1 MAENNKAIKLYTGD
15 VVAATSS
22 KGNQEK
28 WYDAATDCWYKLDR
42 IGFEALAETVTS
54 ELLQRYSNIET
65 ELGYRIVAYHID
77 SVEVHRNTRRASVS
91 FNFLREGQS
100 IQTAYHILKRALG
113 SDYQKILAAEKALE
127 ISFSKQQERIEY
139 VIRFI
144 DQSCGLNIHAYLSKV
159 LTLDMICL
167 NEDRHLNNI
176 AILEENGKYHYC
188 PLFDNGEG
196 LMLDNVK
203 YPFDVETR
211 GLMKHLRAK
220 PFQCRFG
227 TILSAA
233 RDLYGAQLKIV
244 CSAAEV
250 SEIAEKYLDWYQ
262 PMFRPFLKER
272 IVDVV
277 LLQMKKY
284 F

>member
-1 MAENNKAIKLYTGD
+1 MFSENIGNDYIVIQEG
-15 VVAATSS
+15 TSEGTQV
-22 KGNQEK
+22 KYKKDG
-28 WYDAATDCWYKLDR
+28 YWYKKDNR
-42 IGFEALAETVTS
+42 GNEGRAEYLVSKFMQFTT
-54 ELLQRYSNIET
+54 LQENEFISYEEGTINGKSGCRSK
-65 ELGYRIVAYHID
+65 
-77 SVEVHRNTRRASVS
+77 
-91 FNFLREGQS
+91 NFLDEEEELVTFYRLYYNEVGKD
-100 IQTAYHILKRALG
+100 L
-113 SDYQKILAAEKALE
+113 
-127 ISFSKQQERIEY
+127 SKVIANMNTMEERIEY

-176 AILEENGKYHYC
+176 TILEENGKYHYC

-227 TILSAA
+227 TVLSAA

-250 SEIAEKYLDWYQ
+250 SKIAEKYLDWYQ
-262 PMFRPFLKER
+262 PMFRPFLKDR

>member
-1 MAENNKAIKLYTGD
+1 MKKIVDTIGD
-15 VVAATSS
+15 IS
-22 KGNQEK
+22 G
-28 WYDAATDCWYKLDR
+28 
-42 IGFEALAETVTS
+42 
-54 ELLQRYSNIET
+54 
-65 ELGYRIVAYHID
+65 
-77 SVEVHRNTRRASVS
+77 
-91 FNFLREGQS
+91 
-100 IQTAYHILKRALG
+100 
-113 SDYQKILAAEKALE
+113 LE
-127 ISFSKQQERIEY
+127 HF
-139 VIRFI
+139 
-144 DQSCGLNIHAYLSKV
+144 GAYL
-159 LTLDMICL
+159 TLLFEVDALIA

-227 TILSAA
+227 TVLSTA

-250 SEIAEKYLDWYQ
+250 SKIAEKYLDWYQ
-262 PMFRPFLKER
+262 PMFRPFLKDR

>member
-42 IGFEALAETVTS
+42 TGFEALAEAVTS

-65 ELGYRIVAYHID
+65 ELGYRIVGYHID
-77 SVEVHRNTRRASVS
+77 SVEAHGNTRTASVS
-91 FNFLREGQS
+91 SHFLEEGQS
-100 IQTAYHILKRALG
+100 IQTAYHILKRVLG
-113 SDYQKILAAEKALE
+113 SDYQKILAAEKTIPSRLKKIVDTIEDISGLE
-127 ISFSKQQERIEY
+127 HF
-139 VIRFI
+139 
-144 DQSCGLNIHAYLSKV
+144 GAYL
-159 LTLDMICL
+159 TLLFEVDALIA

-176 AILEENGKYHYC
+176 AILEKNGKYHYC

-227 TILSAA
+227 TMLSTA

-262 PMFRPFLKER
+262 PMFRPFLKDR